1 MLSEALPPLAQSEM
15 EGQPRNRPDS
25 VFAGQLP
32 QTGAV
37 ADCTDHGRRPTRGP
51 SSATT
56 EMRIARL
63 RTKLGTAGG
72 AAPCI
77 KALHC
82 FGY

>member
-1 MLSEALPPLAQSEM
+1 MCLRANCRRLERWQIAQTMGAGRPEA
-15 EGQPRNRPDS
+15 
-25 VFAGQLP
+25 
-32 QTGAV
+32 
-37 ADCTDHGRRPTRGP
+37 P

-63 RTKLGTAGG
+63 RKKLGTAGG

-77 KALHC
+77 KALHR